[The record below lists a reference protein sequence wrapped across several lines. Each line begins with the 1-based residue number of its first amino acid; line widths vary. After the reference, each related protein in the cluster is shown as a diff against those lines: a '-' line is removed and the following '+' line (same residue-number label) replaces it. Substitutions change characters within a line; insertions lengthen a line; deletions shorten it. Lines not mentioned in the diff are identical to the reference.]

1 MAPKLL
7 QFGAG
12 NIGRSFIGQ
21 LFSAAGYEVVFA
33 DVDARLIAAL
43 NASRGYTIAIRDRQN
58 HDLAVR
64 NVRAISVLDADAV
77 ARELADADICGTAV
91 GPQALPK
98 LFPVLAQALAVRSAR
113 GGGPL
118 DFILC
123 ENLRDAARIVR
134 EGLRPLLPADF
145 PLESYVG
152 LAETSIGKMVPLI
165 PEAQRSRDPLTVY
178 AESYNTLI
186 LDRRALLGGVP
197 LVPGLSPQDNM
208 KAYVD
213 RKAFIHN
220 LGHAALGY
228 FTFLVAPEKVFTYEA
243 VEDEELR
250 AWTHRTMEEAAL
262 WLLRT
267 YPQEFTAASLGAH
280 IEDLLTRFGNRS
292 LGDTIHRVGRDLARK
307 LSAEDRVAGA
317 LRACAAA
324 GLPHGWIA
332 TALAAGLFFQPPD
345 DAGRPFAP
353 DLAIVQRAAGGPENF
368 LQTVSGLSGA
378 LLADVAGRYRRIQE
392 ELRRGG
398 VLRRAAFA
406 ALAAL
411 TPT

>member
-1 MAPKLL
+1 MKLL

-43 NASRGYTIAIRDRQN
+43 NARRGYTVAIRDRTN
-58 HDLAVR
+58 FDIAVK
-64 NVRAISVLDADAV
+64 NVRAISVLEADAV
-77 ARELADADICGTAV
+77 CRELADADICGTAV

-98 LFPVLAQALAVRSAR
+98 LFPVLAQALAARHAR

-123 ENLRDAARIVR
+123 ENLRDAAHLVR
-134 EGLRPLLPADF
+134 DGLRPLLPAGF
-145 PLESYVG
+145 PLETYVG

-178 AESYNTLI
+178 AEAYNTLI

-197 LVPGLSPQDNM
+197 PVPGLSPQDNM

-220 LGHAALGY
+220 LGHATLGY
-228 FTFLVAPEKVFTYEA
+228 FAFLVAPQKVFTYEA
-243 VEDEELR
+243 VADVELR
-250 AWTHRTMEEAAL
+250 AWTHRAMEEAAV

-267 YPQEFTAASLGAH
+267 YPRDFTAAALAAH
-280 IEDLLTRFGNRS
+280 IEDLLQRFGNRS
-292 LGDTIHRVGRDLARK
+292 LGDTLHRVGRDLGRK

-324 GLPHGWIA
+324 DLPHGWLA
-332 TALAAGLFFQPPD
+332 TTLAAGLFFLPPD
-345 DAGRPFAP
+345 EAGRPFAP
-353 DLAIVQRAAGGPENF
+353 DAAVVQQAAGGPEKF
-368 LQTVSGLSGA
+368 LQEVSGLSGA
-378 LLADVAGRYRRIQE
+378 LLGEVARRYLRIQE

-398 VLRRAAFA
+398 SLRRETLA
-406 ALAAL
+406 ALAAKESA
-411 TPT
+411 